1 MDSINSVYIVRSSID
16 GGNKNRMDYAKTYQK
31 FNKQSSSKIEWTAAN
46 GEKGGGAGRSGRLVH

>member
-1 MDSINSVYIVRSSID
+1 MD
-16 GGNKNRMDYAKTYQK
+16 GNKNRMDYAKTYQK